1 MWRTL
6 IAAAFVYGSGHPD
19 LDGHRPALLDHPLQ
33 SFYQDVNATARDGR
47 RAIASFDQARYL
59 GYLRGFIARD
69 DAQLRPTDSSD

>member
-6 IAAAFVYGSGHPD
+6 IAATVVYGSGHPG

-47 RAIASFDQARYL
+47 RAIAGFDQARYL
-59 GYLRGFIARD
+59 GYLRSFIARA
-69 DAQLRPTDSSD
+69 DAQLRPTNTSD